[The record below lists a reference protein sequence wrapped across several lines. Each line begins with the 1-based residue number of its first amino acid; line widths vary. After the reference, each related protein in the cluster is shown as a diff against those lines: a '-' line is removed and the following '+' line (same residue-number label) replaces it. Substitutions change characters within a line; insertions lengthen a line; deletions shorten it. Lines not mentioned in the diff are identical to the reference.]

1 MYKKEFDSLPSLP
14 HFVVFWGD
22 NFYLN
27 EYEKKILNQFKDA
40 NILKMYYD
48 EFDFDKAKIHLS
60 ENSLFGDTNVLILKH
75 NKIPPNIEKLF
86 EVSKD
91 SYFFFFYYGNNHIKY
106 ENNVRFF
113 APDVKE
119 LFLFVENKAKELNIS
134 ISKQAIMKLI
144 QSVEPLFLEKEI
156 EKLSLFKNEIYENDI
171 DEIVFFYKE
180 DRFEDIIVDILE
192 GREFENSLKNILLK
206 VNYNRFLVAIINYIK
221 DLYKYNLYIKKTG
234 LSSLKGLLGYQ
245 LPYDVEKKR
254 VSLAIKIKE
263 KDFYKLLKFLL
274 SKELEIRKGKNEE
287 IIFWEV
293 IAYLKIFNSF

>member
-14 HFVVFWGD
+14 HSVVFWGD
-22 NFYLN
+22 NFYLR
-27 EYEKKILNQFKDA
+27 EYEKKILDKFKDA

-48 EFDFDKAKIHLS
+48 EFDFDKAKLHLS

-86 EVSKD
+86 EFAKD

-106 ENNVRFF
+106 ENSVRFF
-113 APDVKE
+113 APEVKE
-119 LFLFVENKAKELNIS
+119 LFLFIENKAKELNIT
-134 ISKQAIMKLI
+134 ISKQAVMKLI
-144 QSVEPLFLEKEI
+144 QSVESVFLEKEI
-156 EKLSLFKNEIYENDI
+156 EKLALFKSEIYENDI

-192 GREFENSLKNILLK
+192 GREFENSLKNLLLK
-206 VNYNRFLVAIINYIK
+206 VGYNRFLVAIINYIK

-245 LPYDVEKKR
+245 LPYDIERKR
-254 VSLAIKIKE
+254 VSLAIKFKE
-263 KDFYKLLKFLL
+263 KDYYKLLRFLL
-274 SKELEIRKGKNEE
+274 SKELEIRKGKDEE
-287 IIFWEV
+287 TIFWEV